1 MRLVQNKI
9 QRSVTAT
16 RVDFFLQKIV
26 LIVPVLLVLLVS
38 LQSRAGGFM
47 ELNAFYFSDAATVS
61 TTSTRTEM
69 LFDGCLGFDIDKTGM
84 YQVGWN
90 YSSHSVSDA
99 STTTT
104 TYTSAQMGPKFVF
117 YFNKE
122 RTWALAGAYNLITTA
137 TYSTG
142 GSTAEKWRGTSMN
155 IEFGYGLPLS
165 EAMRLGLRLIY
176 SAASYTEVVTTSSL
190 TTVSY
195 ARTLIYPAIHMSFHF

>member
-1 MRLVQNKI
+1 MTKPRECFVAKKFTFFA
-9 QRSVTAT
+9 SV
-16 RVDFFLQKIV
+16 F
-26 LIVPVLLVLLVS
+26 LVLLFSV
-38 LQSRAGGFM
+38 QSRAGGFL

-61 TTSTRTEM
+61 TTNTRTEM
-69 LFDGCLGFDIDKTGM
+69 LFDGCLGFDVDKSGM

-104 TYTSAQMGPKFVF
+104 TYASAQMGPKFVF
-117 YFNKE
+117 YLNKE
-122 RTWALAGAYNLITTA
+122 RSWALAGAYNLITTA

-142 GSTAEKWRGTSMN
+142 GGSASEKWRGTSMN

-176 SAASYTEVVTTSSL
+176 SAASYTEVVTPSSL

-195 ARTLIYPAIHMSFHF
+195 SRTLIYPAIHMSFHF